1 MRPFLAICAVA
12 AALLGAGSAEAA
24 TLQPIG
30 GFERPIYVTSDPGNP
45 NRLFVVER
53 TGRIELVEDGTVSV
67 FADLASLIS
76 CCDGESGLFSIALA
90 PDFDAS
96 GRLFVDYS
104 GGEAEPSIHVDEL
117 TAFGNAASLASRR
130 EVMTIPHPGAPLHFG
145 GQLQFGPEGGL
156 FISTGDGDGT
166 QGNDEPFHNAQSLES
181 PLGKILRINPAPG
194 AGLGYTVPPDNPF
207 VGVPDAFGPIWSLG
221 LRNPF
226 RFSFDRGGSG
236 MLIGDVGQGRRE
248 EVDFAATPGLGRGA
262 NYGWNCFEGGLPGEK
277 ADDANCDGSPSAF
290 TPPLFEYPHGPGCAI
305 VGGYVVHDPT
315 LGALTNR
322 YLYSDACTGELRSFE
337 LPSPA
342 GSDRGEGLAVPQLVS
357 FGEDSCGRLYV
368 VSEAGVVSR
377 LIGTVASPCAL
388 TAAAAPHSPST
399 IGIRPIR
406 RKVRRHKRATITA
419 FVSPCMGRKGE
430 AVKLFRG
437 RRHVGTRH
445 LSLACTARF
454 RPRINHKQS
463 FRAEIAE
470 DATYVPAYSRKLHI
484 VIDHSKPKHRKPRH
498 NGKHR
503 GGRGAQ
509 RGAKP
514 HRRS

>member
-1 MRPFLAICAVA
+1 MRAFLAIGAVA
-12 AALLGAGSAEAA
+12 AVLLGAGSAEAA

-53 TGRIELVEDGTVSV
+53 TGKIELVENGTVSV
-67 FADLASLIS
+67 FADLSSLVS
-76 CCDGESGLFSIALA
+76 CCEGESGLFSIALA

-104 GGEAEPSIHVDEL
+104 GREAEPSIHVAEL
-117 TAFGNAASLASRR
+117 TAVGNSAAPTSLR
-130 EVMTIPHPGAPLHFG
+130 EVMTIPHPGGPVHFG

-156 FISTGDGDGT
+156 FIATGDGDGV
-166 QGNDEPFHNAQSLES
+166 QGNDEPFHNAQNLES
-181 PLGKILRINPAPG
+181 PLGKILRINPAPSP
-194 AGLGYTVPPDNPF
+194 GLGYTVPPDNPF

-226 RFSFDRGGSG
+226 RFSFDRGGAG

-277 ADDANCDGSPSAF
+277 ADDANCDGPPSAF
-290 TPPLFEYPHGPGCAI
+290 TSPIFEYPHGPGCAI

-315 LGALTNR
+315 LGTLTNR
-322 YLYSDACTGELRSFE
+322 YLYGDVCSGELRSFE

-342 GSDRGEGLAVPQLVS
+342 TTDRGEGLVVPQLVS

-368 VSEAGVVSR
+368 VSEAGLVSR
-377 LIGTVASPCAL
+377 LVGTTAL
-388 TAAAAPHSPST
+388 TCGIVATPHAAST
-399 IGIRPIR
+399 IGIKATR
-406 RKVRRHKRATITA
+406 RKVRRGKRATITA
-419 FVSPCMGRKGE
+419 FVSPCAGRKGE
-430 AVKLFRG
+430 AVKFFRG
-437 RRHVGTRH
+437 RRHIATGH
-445 LSLACTARF
+445 LSLACTVRF
-454 RPRINHKQS
+454 RPRISHKQI

-470 DATYVPAYSRKLHI
+470 DTTYVPAYSRKLHI
-484 VIDHSKPKHRKPRH
+484 AIDHSKPKPKKRHRGRH
-498 NGKHR
+498 GHR
-503 GGRGAQ
+503 GGAREMRGA
-509 RGAKP
+509 
-514 HRRS
+514 